1 MVDLA
6 PGVAAIMA
14 LIAQLATKDRDGE
27 RRDIGGASGQ
37 SHFGARS
44 GIGFQELT
52 VAGTPNLSTL
62 PLPTGLS
69 TEIVENFFHKRLL
82 ARSRKSGS
90 FSIRPAKAVLRP
102 IQRLSSENLPPQPPR
117 TPSSRSTGYFRGIYG
132 SVHYWDSDIR

>member
-62 PLPTGLS
+62 PSPGEEAQGSMVRATRKPRVSNWTLILRLTRTAARTNSLS
-69 TEIVENFFHKRLL
+69 FRQE
-82 ARSRKSGS
+82 
-90 FSIRPAKAVLRP
+90 
-102 IQRLSSENLPPQPPR
+102 PPR
-117 TPSSRSTGYFRGIYG
+117 ATR
-132 SVHYWDSDIR
+132 